1 MGLGDRRDEHVLE
14 TAAPAAPGRAQQR
27 RDSGDGGPGLLL
39 RLRVRLHRGRLDRD
53 LARGAACET
62 GVEHALRARQLV
74 DGATR
79 RGLARSLRRVS
90 AEAGR
95 ARSTP
100 LTATVPI
107 DRKAV
112 APWREALLGLAER
125 LEQPVE
131 VSPRGVARVLMLL
144 TDGSGP
150 LYSPA
155 TDRPIGEAIWW
166 AADGLA
172 LCPPHRWDCPV
183 IMKLDPGQVGWT
195 CARCG
200 AIATTRDPG
209 IRPD

>member
-1 MGLGDRRDEHVLE
+1 M
-14 TAAPAAPGRAQQR
+14 APA
-27 RDSGDGGPGLLL
+27 PGLVL
-39 RLRVRLHRGRLDRD
+39 RLRVCLHRWRLDRD
-53 LARGAACET
+53 LARGAAREAS
-62 GVEHALRARQLV
+62 EERALRARQLV
-74 DGATR
+74 DRGTR

-95 ARSTP
+95 ARTSRF
-100 LTATVPI
+100 TATVPI

-112 APWREALLGLAER
+112 APWREALVGLAER

-131 VSPRGVARVLMLL
+131 VNPRGIARVLMLL

-155 TDRPIGEAIWW
+155 PDRSIGEAIWW

-183 IMKLDPGQVGWT
+183 FMKLDPGHVGWT

-200 AIATTRDPG
+200 TIATTRDPG
-209 IRPD
+209 VSPD